1 MNSVIDNY
9 QQLSNLTGQMR
20 IAAMEG
26 EWDHLI
32 ELEQQCG
39 QVVTMMKQQDL
50 TPPNESVR
58 RQKVALITK
67 ILADDAAIRD
77 QTMPWMAELQR
88 KIQGTRSEQKVR
100 QAYSSHF

>member
-9 QQLSNLTGQMR
+9 KQLSSLTGQMR
-20 IAAMEG
+20 MAAMQG
-26 EWDHLI
+26 EWDHLV

-39 QVVTMMKQQDL
+39 QYVALMKQQDL
-50 TPPNESVR
+50 MPLDESAR
-58 RQKVALITK
+58 LQKVALINK

-88 KIQGTRSEQKVR
+88 KIQGSYREQKVR
-100 QAYSSHF
+100 QAYSKNL